1 MRGTGGDDGARTVT
15 KVKGRTAGGRDTRE
29 EKILGLPRSPRCV
42 AVSLTVRDGSGFTY
56 REAMSIVRREI
67 KFSELDIN
75 ELRLRKAVTGAMLFE
90 ISGQDAGSKTSR
102 LAERVAATLKK
113 LPAKVTVPRR
123 TVRMTELEK
132 SVTPEEVAAAVA
144 EAGGSRADEVTV
156 GPIRYAP
163 RGLVSVCLRCPLT
176 AARKINRG
184 GDARLGGKINIGW
197 STARATPLPA
207 RQLQCFRCIQFCP
220 AWTRPRRDLIV
231 EIGWDLSPPAILAAL
246 LASERGRRVVISFC
260 EQVML
265 RKEAAERARVRSS
278 QLERID
284 RQGRGRRRGH
294 AWTRRSRAA
303 APPGGGQT

>member
-1 MRGTGGDDGARTVT
+1 MIGPPALSTRSRPSRTRARRSARRGQPRALAARARG
-15 KVKGRTAGGRDTRE
+15 KREASPLPGGRKEKAPGTQRE
-29 EKILGLPRSPRCV
+29 RLWVRHPRLS
-42 AVSLTVRDGSGFTY
+42 
-56 REAMSIVRREI
+56 
-67 KFSELDIN
+67 
-75 ELRLRKAVTGAMLFE
+75 
-90 ISGQDAGSKTSR
+90 
-102 LAERVAATLKK
+102 
-113 LPAKVTVPRR
+113 
-123 TVRMTELEK
+123 
-132 SVTPEEVAAAVA
+132 
-144 EAGGSRADEVTV
+144 GSRADEVTV

-220 AWTRPRRDLIV
+220 AWTQPRRDLIV